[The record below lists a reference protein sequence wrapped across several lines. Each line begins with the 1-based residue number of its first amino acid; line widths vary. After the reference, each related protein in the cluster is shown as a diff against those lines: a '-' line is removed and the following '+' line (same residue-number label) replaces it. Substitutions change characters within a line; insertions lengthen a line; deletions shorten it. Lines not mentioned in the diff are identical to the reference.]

1 LTFYVLINTD
11 NEERIQKE
19 LSKVLKDVK
28 FEYESVY
35 GVYDGVLK
43 IYGKNNNLREIADKI
58 KTLPK
63 IHSTMI
69 LTVG

>member
-1 LTFYVLINTD
+1 MTFYVLINTD